1 MAGRMF
7 DPENTKRTLV
17 LAFGIAV
24 LAVVAVVFVLKGTI
38 HQPKTATFMAPP
50 QIAAVPEP
58 ATTPVPAAPAPFV
71 STNRD
76 MLEDT
81 AAASAPV
88 AAKNAVAPA
97 PTAAPLPFAGN
108 GELQIGKIAGTL
120 KVSAPDVPTERLP
133 LTHTCYRAG
142 TSPALLWTGAP
153 SGTKSFVVLFEKDE
167 TQGANILHW
176 ALYGIPA
183 AAKGLPA
190 AIPVGAALTG
200 GMMQAQSDIGQPG
213 YIGPCDPRG
222 QFMYQFRVFAL
233 DNAPGIAAGASK
245 AELYN
250 AMNGHI
256 LDMAILP
263 MVHYYKM

>member
-1 MAGRMF
+1 MAGKVF
-7 DPENTKRTLV
+7 DPENTRRTIIIV
-17 LAFGIAV
+17 FGIAV
-24 LAVVAVVFVLKGTI
+24 LALVAVVFVLKGTF
-38 HQPKTATFMAPP
+38 HQPKTATPMAPP
-50 QIAAVPEP
+50 QIAVAPQP
-58 ATTPVPAAPAPFV
+58 APAPAPAV
-71 STNRD
+71 PASRD
-76 MLEDT
+76 MLQDT
-81 AAASAPV
+81 VAAPVPVKQAESPPPAAAM
-88 AAKNAVAPA
+88 
-97 PTAAPLPFAGN
+97 PFAGK
-108 GELQIGKIAGTL
+108 GGLQIGKIAGTL
-120 KVSAPDVPTERLP
+120 KVSAPDVTTERLP

-142 TSPALLWTGAP
+142 TSPALLWSGAP

-167 TQGANILHW
+167 KQGDDILHW

-200 GMMQAQSDIGQPG
+200 GMMQAQSDVGQPG

-233 DNAPGIAAGASK
+233 DNAPGLAAGASK

-263 MVHYYKM
+263 VVHYYKM